1 MACQCNLMDEIST
14 EDYGNTFCGCGRAL
28 SRRVEI
34 NSDWC
39 VVIPTSST
47 AYLAYFSLDDGRDYF
62 KPGVHA
68 EMREDLGGWMREC
81 RASAPATARE

>member
-1 MACQCNLMDEIST
+1 MACQCELMDQIST
-14 EDYGNTFCGCGRAL
+14 EDYGNTFCGCGRTL

-34 NSDWC
+34 DGNEC

-47 AYLAYFSLDDGRDYF
+47 AYLAYFKSGDRDFF

-68 EMREDLGGWMREC
+68 EMREDLGDWMREC
-81 RASAPATARE
+81 LGAPA